1 MILNDYNK
9 SRDCADKKSLCHAPN
24 YSLHFSKNGLVSACS
39 YTRFM
44 PLGKYPDQTIEEI
57 WFGST
62 AHNIRKEMRTD
73 AFPKGCQVCSSNAE
87 AGNYGQM
94 RSKLYDQYAVDPL
107 KSFSTK
113 TKNKFKTGKFAEYP
127 KVMSFELSNTC
138 NLECVMCLG
147 LLSSSIRKNREKL
160 PPLPQMYDAAFTKQ
174 LTPFIPH
181 LKEVKFF
188 GGEPFLID
196 LYLDIWEL
204 FVQLNP
210 LCKIYITTN
219 GTILNNR
226 VKNILEKL
234 PNFQMIISLD
244 AIYKETYEK
253 IRVNASY
260 EKVMEN
266 LQYFKA
272 VSEKF
277 NRRLIISPTYMS
289 HNCNE
294 YPEILDF
301 ANTQNIYFETNLLET
316 PPQLAVGNFPP
327 DELAQLLTKW
337 KNHQPKP
344 APNQEVYDLN
354 LKEFNK
360 ALRQVEFMLKEQ
372 EIFYAHPLGKKIAA
386 FRPQNKMENC
396 IATIVTNSLKTTIDP
411 ATALRLLE
419 LWKSPENIHGQ
430 VFKAM
435 ENIVVS
441 VYEVKNPT
449 ALREMID
456 RLMDELNKNYDQET
470 LLILIQRLLNNQEK
484 TIQLIHILAEGNEN
498 KAWELLEKTGQSSN
512 DYVPVD
518 ADFF

>member
-9 SRDCADKKSLCHAPN
+9 SRDCANKKSLCHAPN

-57 WFGST
+57 WFGPT
-62 AHNIRKEMRTD
+62 AQNIRQAMKTPV
-73 AFPKGCQVCSSNAE
+73 FPKGCQVCSSNAD

-94 RSKLYDQYAVDPL
+94 RSKLYDQYAVSPIKTFTNKTLNKL
-107 KSFSTK
+107 KM
-113 TKNKFKTGKFAEYP
+113 GKFAEYP

-147 LLSSSIRKNREKL
+147 LLSSSIRKNREQL
-160 PPLPQMYDAAFTKQ
+160 PPLPQMYDADFVTQ
-174 LTPFIPH
+174 LVPFIPH
-181 LKEVKFF
+181 LQEVKFF

-260 EKVMEN
+260 DKVMEN
-266 LQYFKA
+266 LQYFKTT
-272 VSEKF
+272 SEKF
-277 NRRLIISPTYMS
+277 NRRLIISPTYMT
-289 HNCNE
+289 HNCYE

-316 PPQLAVGNFPP
+316 PPHLAVGNFSPEKLG
-327 DELAQLLTKW
+327 DLIKRW

-344 APNQEVYDLN
+344 APDQAVYELN

-360 ALRQVEFMLKEQ
+360 ALRQVEFMYKEQ
-372 EIFYAHPLGKKIAA
+372 EIFYANPLGKKLAA
-386 FRPQNKMENC
+386 FKPKNKMENC
-396 IATIVTNSLKTTIDP
+396 IATIVTNSLKTTLDP
-411 ATALRLLE
+411 AIALRLLE

-430 VFKAM
+430 LLDAV
-435 ENIVVS
+435 ENIITEVYPVENPAGVS
-441 VYEVKNPT
+441 ELIRNISNK
-449 ALREMID
+449 L
-456 RLMDELNKNYDQET
+456 DENYSPQT
-470 LLILIQRLLNNQEK
+470 LLEIVQRLLNNQHKTLHLIECIAENNEK
-484 TIQLIHILAEGNEN
+484 G
-498 KAWELLEKTGQSSN
+498 AWELLETIGKNSN
-512 DYVPVD
+512 DYIPVD